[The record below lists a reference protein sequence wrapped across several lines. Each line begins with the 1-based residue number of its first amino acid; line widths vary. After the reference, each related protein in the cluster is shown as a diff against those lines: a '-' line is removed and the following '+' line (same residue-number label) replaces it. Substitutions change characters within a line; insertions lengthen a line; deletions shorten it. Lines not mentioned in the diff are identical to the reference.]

1 MSVSTDVSTVGYLD
15 ARLGAA
21 GMSGGSQAR
30 MVRDPRFHE
39 LVRKRNGLAV
49 ALSVVT
55 LGIYLAFILLVAFD
69 KPLLATKVGGGTTS
83 LGIVLGLF
91 VIVAAF
97 VLTAIYVVRANG
109 RFDALT
115 AELVREYGR

>member
-1 MSVSTDVSTVGYLD
+1 
-15 ARLGAA
+15 
-21 GMSGGSQAR
+21 MSGMASIADGLDRRLSATGVSDGDQALL
-30 MVRDPRFHE
+30 VRDPKFQE
-39 LVRKRNGLAV
+39 LVKKRNGLAV
-49 ALSVVT
+49 TLSIVT
-55 LGIYLAFILLVAFD
+55 LAIYSLFIGLVAFD

-83 LGIVLGLF
+83 VGIVFGLV

-115 AELVREYGR
+115 EQLVREYGH